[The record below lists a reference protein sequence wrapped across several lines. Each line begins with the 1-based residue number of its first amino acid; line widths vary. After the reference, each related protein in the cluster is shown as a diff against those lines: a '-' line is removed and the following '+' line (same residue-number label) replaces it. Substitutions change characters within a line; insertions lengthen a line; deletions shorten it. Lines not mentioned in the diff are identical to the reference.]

1 MLTRLYRVL
10 ANAPLN
16 PFCVIAALNGFTI
29 GLLIVMLKELR

>member
-1 MLTRLYRVL
+1 MLKRFYWIL

-16 PFCVIAALNGFTI
+16 PFYVIAALNGFTI